1 MGASPHLP
9 CTTVLAGVGRVSM
22 SKENDMLVKEYTCF
36 GITVGLEAWTDN
48 VVYVLNPDYRSE
60 EVLQRAVRAAR
71 MAHHIVYA

>member
-1 MGASPHLP
+1 
-9 CTTVLAGVGRVSM
+9 
-22 SKENDMLVKEYTCF
+22 MLVKEYTCF